1 MIKYTTQVGTR
12 SQNSSFQLPLNPKRE
27 PAQFGEMTES
37 INPETGELGLAIS
50 LGDGVALSL
59 EDGVTMSTGS
69 PGSKTSIDGW
79 GVDKDYTITREGNVT
94 KVDGWGVDKDYT
106 ITEDGNKTV
115 IDGWGVDKDFT
126 RSQSGGTTLVDG
138 WGVEQDYRVS
148 AG

>member
-79 GVDKDYTITREGNVT
+79 GVDKDYKITREGDQT
-94 KVDGWGVDKDYT
+94 T
-106 ITEDGNKTV
+106 